1 MSSYPV
7 KLNYKQLNAAN
18 ASINHSVYVQ
28 AHKPYSVLSPECGFL
43 KCPATK
49 KAGNQLT
56 AMHTGISASSQ
67 KTSTGRMQ
75 ESCQKEKRELILVLK
90 PECSTTAGGYYCSS
104 LLRTLNQNNWVK
116 KFPSCSNAKQSP
128 INIEENL
135 AQVKLEYQKLRF
147 DGWESL
153 TTDRTTIK
161 NDGKTVAVNV
171 DGEFYV
177 SGGGLRSTF
186 KVGRITFHWGRC
198 NASSDGSEH
207 SLDGA
212 KYPLEMQIYCY
223 EAHRFDSLDE
233 TIKAGGRITGL
244 AVLFEMSAEHN
255 VNYASIID
263 GINSVSRYG
272 KSSELLPFAL
282 RGLLPNSTD
291 KYFIYNGSLT
301 TPPCSE
307 TVEWIVFKNTVAVSA
322 EQLEMFCEVMT
333 MQQAGYVMLM
343 DYLQNNYREQQEQFM
358 GQVFSSYTGVEE
370 VLTPAEEFLQMS
382 FSLLGVQ
389 MMSSGGALEK
399 QVDHIYTLNRKS
411 NKMTE
416 SEMKVAPRDVIRRHL
431 ERDFNVR
438 KANISLMALIYT
450 FEPSYDIL
458 IIVTETLLE
467 ATVLSRPR
475 LPSGGRNPDRQK
487 HQLHHSLRHCENRG
501 LGSVCSSEPENIQAT
516 PYNFSSLLVTW
527 ERPRAVYDAS
537 IEKYSVS
544 YRLANVENSVPSEY
558 LTDGDQDVGAIL
570 DDLSANTSYMV
581 QVVAVCTNGLYGRMS
596 NLQTVVM
603 PIDDP
608 ENTLDPAS
616 DEFGNDDNYDPDR
629 SLNDP
634 VQTEDYDLAS
644 ILTNSPRTPASGSP
658 LLPLP
663 GINTTAA
670 ELSPK
675 RTSTDPP
682 SPPPRSTQSGQ
693 ALNPSQETH
702 RSNSTQPPGVTLPP
716 ETRGSSDF
724 SGEAPL
730 ESTTPTEEVSLSP
743 PTSPLYSSTKTD
755 GVFGAISPNKD
766 VRTTTPTFTGA
777 KTKGGK
783 KIFSYGTTVAILRSH
798 TRDSTTSSSSFI
810 QSETNQGLGRPIN
823 EDTTSAPGGFLEI
836 QTPQPPY
843 SREADSSRPTNPG
856 MLETSIRLN
865 GVLLQT
871 IQPLSNG
878 ERPSVLP
885 SSSSSSFASPLL
897 CDSADPSAV
906 PSTCLHDPPSS
917 SWPVLSTSASD
928 SEHVA
933 TALLS
938 SRDPASPSTLTLPAS
953 TLPYSLP
960 PLSSWETHSVFPGAG
975 FDNSNSDDDL
985 LSGSSSSSASSGD
998 PSVFSETPPLQTV
1011 PDPYGTTVATEPAK
1025 SFQDLSLSTMSLSL
1039 SSTLQPSVLLS
1050 SDFTLSGT
1058 TPGFHTSFSAG
1069 FEDSRYATGS
1079 TMESFLPEVS
1089 GDGFPLASDVD
1100 TLCGCSL
1107 EPSVSSSWLHAS
1119 PHIPLPSSSW
1129 DSASLELYSSMGF
1142 PSSSGVGIDNP
1153 LHSLSVPVSDVLS
1166 LDQPLL
1172 SHSAISP
1179 SSTSPH
1185 SSLLQATHS
1194 DLPVSVAATAP
1205 GIRDPWFSPS
1215 DGNYTHPTSVP
1226 PSSPTASPFTPTPEG
1241 NVLDASSSA
1250 SGSALFPDS
1259 REGVDQEWER
1269 VQSSAFEESTLPYS
1283 TKVTNTVPSSST
1295 SDQSGQTPDD
1305 LEERSS
1311 AFYFESESGSAIT
1324 SGVDIMTTANVPVET
1339 SASPWSL
1346 GVEEESGSG
1355 QGESLYDNE
1364 TSSDFSI
1371 SEHMDTESEEEEP
1384 VADASNSSHE
1394 SRVGSIRERERKA
1407 VVPLAIIS
1415 TLTVV
1420 GIVVLISILIYWRDI
1435 KCSTT
1440 APSQTMPPVNEAF
1453 QPLSDTEVFPTQF
1466 TLKDGVFSF
1475 SFVYVHENHK
1485 VTTDGHKACF
1495 QTAHFYI
1502 DHSSSPRV
1510 IAAPSTDGLTPDE
1523 QTAFPVKDFIKHV
1536 AELHSTQ
1543 GFQQEFEE
1551 VQACTVDMGMT
1562 TDGSNHPDNKTKNR
1576 YSNILAYD
1584 HSRVRLSPQAH
1595 KDGKMSD
1602 YINANYVDCRDPL
1615 AGPHTGWSTGSD
1627 QMNRSFGN
1635 DQKVRFSA
1643 SAAFFFAK
1651 LVAVMF
1657 LQGFKKTRSYIA
1669 AQGPLRSSTED
1680 FWRMIWEQN
1689 VGVVIMI
1696 TNLVEKGR
1704 RKCDQYWPMEVQEE
1718 YGSFLVTVKSS
1729 RELAYYTQ
1737 RTFTVRN
1744 TQVKKSVKVMSLNRI
1759 VKIRKHLVLS
1769 RIGQFE
1775 NNRAPAPVMFTDDFR
1790 FGLVYLQGSQRGRS
1804 NGRTVTQ
1811 YHYTQ
1816 WPDMGVPEFALPLL
1830 SFVRKSSRARTD
1842 DMGPVVV
1849 HCSAGVG
1856 RTGTYIV
1863 LDSMLKQMSDE
1874 GTVNITGFLKHIR
1887 TQRNY
1892 LVQTEEQYVFIHDA
1906 LVEAILSGETEVV
1919 AAYLNR
1925 YVDELLTAGPAGRT
1939 RLEKEFKLVCHTGVK
1954 QSDYS
1959 TALQDCNRSK
1969 NRNSSVIP
1977 GDCETFHASL
1987 SQENPAELCI
1997 YLFLMFA
2004 VERSRVCLSTL
2015 AGETSDYIN
2024 ASYIT
2029 GYRQRNE
2036 FIITQ
2041 NPLLDTTKDFWR
2053 MVWDH
2058 NAQVIVSLSGGVED
2072 EEELSVFWPRKEQP
2086 VRYDTFTVTR
2096 RSENHVCLSNEDML
2110 AIQEYVLEA
2119 TQDDYVLEVKHYRAP
2134 RWLNPDSPISNM
2146 FELLN
2151 LVKEETAAK
2160 DGPTVLHDDVGGV
2173 TAGTFCA
2180 LLSLTRQL
2188 EAEGSVNVFQVAKLT
2203 NLMRPGVFSD
2213 IEQYQFLY
2221 KAMLCL
2227 IGMQEDKKTLQS
2239 YDNGTIVVGTASTAE
2254 SLESL
2259 V

>member
-1 MSSYPV
+1 METTGGWLLLAAHFILICRPADSYAYRNQR
-7 KLNYKQLNAAN
+7 KFSEDIDWSY
-18 ASINHSVYVQ
+18 
-28 AHKPYSVLSPECGFL
+28 
-43 KCPATK
+43 
-49 KAGNQLT
+49 AG
-56 AMHTGISASSQ
+56 
-67 KTSTGRMQ
+67 
-75 ESCQKEKRELILVLK
+75 
-90 PECSTTAGGYYCSS
+90 
-104 LLRTLNQNNWVK
+104 TLNQNNWVK

-244 AVLFEMSAEHN
+244 AVLFEMSAEDN

-370 VLTPAEEFLQMS
+370 VLTP
-382 FSLLGVQ
+382 
-389 MMSSGGALEK
+389 
-399 QVDHIYTLNRKS
+399 
-411 NKMTE
+411 
-416 SEMKVAPRDVIRRHL
+416 
-431 ERDFNVR
+431 
-438 KANISLMALIYT
+438 
-450 FEPSYDIL
+450 
-458 IIVTETLLE
+458 
-467 ATVLSRPR
+467 
-475 LPSGGRNPDRQK
+475 
-487 HQLHHSLRHCENRG
+487 
-501 LGSVCSSEPENIQAT
+501 VCSSEPENIQAT

-608 ENTLDPAS
+608 ENTLDPTS

-1420 GIVVLISILIYWRDI
+1420 GIVVLISILIYWR
-1435 KCSTT
+1435 
-1440 APSQTMPPVNEAF
+1440 
-1453 QPLSDTEVFPTQF
+1453 
-1466 TLKDGVFSF
+1466 
-1475 SFVYVHENHK
+1475 
-1485 VTTDGHKACF
+1485 ACF

-1602 YINANYVDCRDPL
+1602 YINANYVD
-1615 AGPHTGWSTGSD
+1615 
-1627 QMNRSFGN
+1627 
-1635 DQKVRFSA
+1635 
-1643 SAAFFFAK
+1643 
-1651 LVAVMF
+1651 
-1657 LQGFKKTRSYIA
+1657 GFKKTRSYIA

-1744 TQVKKSVKVMSLNRI
+1744 TQVKK
-1759 VKIRKHLVLS
+1759 
-1769 RIGQFE
+1769 
-1775 NNRAPAPVMFTDDFR
+1775 
-1790 FGLVYLQGSQRGRS
+1790 GSQRGRS

-1977 GDCETFHASL
+1977 
-1987 SQENPAELCI
+1987 
-1997 YLFLMFA
+1997 

-2086 VRYDTFTVTR
+2086 VRYETFTVTR